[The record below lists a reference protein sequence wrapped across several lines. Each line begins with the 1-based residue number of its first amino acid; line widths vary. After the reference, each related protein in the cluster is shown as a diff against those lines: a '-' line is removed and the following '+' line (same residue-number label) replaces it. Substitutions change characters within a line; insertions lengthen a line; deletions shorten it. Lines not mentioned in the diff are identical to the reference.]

1 MFELYE
7 HVRIKKNGIIGTIVD
22 ISKSDD
28 ETIYIVESDEKGK
41 RDDGLIEKI
50 RKYFSDYFKEKNL
63 GEANERTVIPI
74 AYFSNEKET
83 ALMILGIIMAR
94 NKESRMFE
102 VRYFADTEKMSVFI
116 YEKAETEI
124 FNV

>member
-41 RDDGLIEKI
+41 RDDGYGGDYPLYWCNDDEIEK
-50 RKYFSDYFKEKNL
+50 
-63 GEANERTVIPI
+63 
-74 AYFSNEKET
+74 
-83 ALMILGIIMAR
+83 
-94 NKESRMFE
+94 
-102 VRYFADTEKMSVFI
+102 
-116 YEKAETEI
+116 
-124 FNV
+124 